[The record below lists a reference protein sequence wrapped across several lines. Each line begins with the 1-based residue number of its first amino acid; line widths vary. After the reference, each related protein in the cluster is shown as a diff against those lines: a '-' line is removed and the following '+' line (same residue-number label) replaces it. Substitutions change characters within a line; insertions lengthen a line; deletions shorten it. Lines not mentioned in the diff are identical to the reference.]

1 MVAAWMNGTE
11 MHDLLMLYVIGEIGI
26 KNKKILPVLQQINV
40 LSNSSI
46 LTLELTLDNSGEL
59 GESLRSYLL
68 KEISHKNQYTSI
80 EIYLENVRIAIV
92 KEIQEIILKVYLI
105 TFCKMLN
112 RFYLPFSIILKSFEV
127 DPNLYFHYPFHNHY
141 YLLIYNPLHQNI
153 S

>member
-92 KEIQEIILKVYLI
+92 KEIQEIILKVY
-105 TFCKMLN
+105 
-112 RFYLPFSIILKSFEV
+112 
-127 DPNLYFHYPFHNHY
+127 
-141 YLLIYNPLHQNI
+141 
-153 S
+153 